1 MKKNLAQKLDEI
13 ILGKIERI
21 WLWRVARSVIGIV
34 PVLATLFFMVHT
46 ALLIHGYDCSL
57 AYMFYSYSFTGFITW
72 IVISVTF
79 QFNWMHR
86 AFISYNYLVSF
97 CVDFQREVGFGNW
110 LIPARW
116 FVLVLGVV
124 IVCDFI
130 WENGWKKMGRIN

>member
-1 MKKNLAQKLDEI
+1 MKKNLVQKLDEI
-13 ILGKIERI
+13 ILGKLERI
-21 WLWRVARSVIGIV
+21 WLWRVARAVIGIV

-46 ALLIHGYDCSL
+46 SLLIHGYDCSL
-57 AYMFYSYSFTGFITW
+57 AYVFYSYSFTGFITW
-72 IVISVTF
+72 IMISVTF

-110 LIPARW
+110 LTPARW
-116 FVLVLGVV
+116 FVLALGVV
-124 IVCDFI
+124 IVADFI